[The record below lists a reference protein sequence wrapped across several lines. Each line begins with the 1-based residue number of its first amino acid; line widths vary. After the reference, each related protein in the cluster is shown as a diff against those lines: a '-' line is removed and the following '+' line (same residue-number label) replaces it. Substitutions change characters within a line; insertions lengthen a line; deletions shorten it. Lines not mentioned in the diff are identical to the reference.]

1 MIKTNRYSGII
12 RLTSFFLSSFM
23 LFQTVAV
30 ADEIIPNS
38 TPEIQAFSAVTEPTE
53 FGNEASE
60 AGQTDSAESNLVA
73 EVESLRGEF
82 EKHFINEDGSYVAV
96 SYCYPIHYEDEDGAW
111 QEIDTDFAY
120 VLGLKVHANIITTLW
135 FKQKPENGR
144 INPIGKLLQRS
155 WDI

>member
-1 MIKTNRYSGII
+1 
-12 RLTSFFLSSFM
+12 M

-38 TPEIQAFSAVTEPTE
+38 TPEIRAFSAVTEPTE

-96 SYCYPIHYEDEDGAW
+96 SYGYPIHYEDEDGAW
-111 QEIDTDFAY
+111 QEIDNTLEEKIIGGKTKFVNKD
-120 VLGLKVHANIITTLW
+120 GLFDIT
-135 FKQKPENGR
+135 FE
-144 INPIGKLLQRS
+144 
-155 WDI
+155 